1 MKRIRLINLI
11 LIMFC
16 CCNMLAQNITVTG
29 QVVDVTSEP
38 IIGASVV
45 VKGTTNG
52 TITDFDGNFTLSVQ
66 KGETLHISYIG
77 YVAQDVKVMGNQPVK
92 VVMAEDTET
101 LDEVVVVGTS
111 MKKSDLTGA
120 VASVSSKVLEEK
132 PVTNVNQALQGRVA
146 GVFISQPT
154 RPTDDAS
161 IKIRGIN
168 TINGSTD
175 PIYVI
180 DGMVMDNSFSGFNA
194 VNLNDVASIEVL
206 KDASATALYG
216 SRGSNGVVVITTKKG
231 KKGEG
236 KVSYDG
242 WIGFQTYA
250 NTPKTMNT
258 RQLFELRKEA
268 YTNGYMQTNPDGDV
282 NAYVNDV
289 IMGSNTVF
297 ADYEFDAYDNNKN
310 YDWLDA
316 VSRTGVQHNHVVS
329 LSNGNDKGSYYISFG
344 YTDNK
349 GVIEKS
355 EQEKYT
361 GRINADQQ
369 IKSWL
374 KVGTN
379 TTFTRTENTL
389 VDDGVMNRARC
400 ANPMLEISDEIET
413 LNWQGIF
420 DQNNFNPL
428 HSLKVD
434 NDLVYNRLLSS
445 NYININPIEGLNL
458 RSTFS
463 IDYAQKQQNKYTPND
478 IYESERYGTQGEAK
492 DDRDTR
498 TVWQWDNSLSYEVSF
513 GKHKLNAM
521 VGTSATRTTYNYINA
536 TATGFGTN
544 LFGYHSLGSGYKKD
558 QRGLSTAWSEQT
570 LLSYIAR
577 VNYNYAG
584 KYLLTATARYDG
596 SSKFAKGNQWGI
608 FPSVSAAWNITEE
621 KFMKNQTIF
630 DQLKLRAGFGIV
642 GNQNIDDFA
651 YLSLYNVSYTGTSD
665 TGYTNSFVS
674 NGRRGTPDISWEKQ
688 KQWNLGVDMAF
699 LQNRVRLS
707 VDAFLIKNKDLLM
720 SHSLPTTTGFS
731 STIENIGAIENKGLE
746 FALNANLVRAK
757 DFEWN
762 FAATLSMDK
771 NKVTRLYGDND
782 VVYNV
787 DSDRNIQKEGNLFL
801 GESRNTIYI
810 WKTGGIAQEIDMDR
824 LNKINWNGYNV
835 NPGDLYPLDY
845 DNNGQ
850 IDQND
855 RVVIGSTDPKFYGG
869 FSTDFSWKG
878 LSLNAVFSYS
888 YGAKKLSPWYETLI
902 GSTGSGVASTDLL
915 DRWTPENTNNVYP
928 DCNYWEF
935 DCGSRA
941 CDSWFGQ
948 GCSFSGYDFLVPT
961 PFAYKT
967 VEEGGIWEDGDL
979 RKEEALRYDFTYY
992 TNKYS
997 EDGTFE
1003 YVTPDLSKTQWTGTT
1018 DELEPHIK
1026 KYEDYRTDI
1035 LSGLGINNMWNSGK
1049 NFSMIRYADV
1059 LLLHAECLNE
1069 LGQTSEAVR
1078 IVNNQIRTRAW
1089 GGNLPEDKKWNSG
1102 MSKDEFRDKVMDE
1115 RLRELCF
1122 EGWRRIDLLRT
1133 NKFVELIKERNRWA
1147 KESGT
1152 IQDFHKRYPIPDT
1165 EIKTNDAFGPEDQ
1178 NPGYSK

>member
-428 HSLKVD
+428 RSLKVD

-596 SSKFAKGNQWGI
+596 SSKFAKGNQWGY
-608 FPSVSAAWNITEE
+608 FPSASAAWRISEE
-621 KFMKNQTIF
+621 SFIKDNTDFFQN
-630 DQLKLRAGFGIV
+630 LKLRIGYGTS
-642 GNQNIDDFA
+642 GNNNIDNNMYATDYGSGHYGYNGQDFIT
-651 YLSLYNVSYTGTSD
+651 LVPGSTLGNK
-665 TGYTNSFVS
+665 NLK
-674 NGRRGTPDISWEKQ
+674 WEKTTTTNVGLDMSIFNNRL
-688 KQWNLGVDMAF
+688 NLTVDWYNNKSSN
-699 LQNRVRLS
+699 L
-707 VDAFLIKNKDLLM
+707 LIKN
-720 SHSLPTTTGFS
+720 SIPTSTGYS
-731 STIENIGAIENKGLE
+731 YQYQNIGSIQNRGVEIV
-746 FALNANLVRAK
+746 LNSTNIRTK
-757 DFEWN
+757 DFTW
-762 FAATLSMDK
+762 TMDF
-771 NKVTRLYGDND
+771 NIAFNRSKVLEIYGDSETN
-782 VVYNV
+782 YF
-787 DSDRNIQKEGNLFL
+787 IQDY
-801 GESRNTIYI
+801 ESRM
-810 WKTGGIAQEIDMDR
+810 GF
-824 LNKINWNGYNV
+824 KIEEGK
-835 NPGDLYPLDY
+835 PL
-845 DNNGQ
+845 GQ
-850 IDQND
+850 
-855 RVVIGSTDPKFYGG
+855 FYGLIYDG
-869 FSTDFSWKG
+869 IYTTD
-878 LSLNAVFSYS
+878 
-888 YGAKKLSPWYETLI
+888 
-902 GSTGSGVASTDLL
+902 
-915 DRWTPENTNNVYP
+915 
-928 DCNYWEF
+928 
-935 DCGSRA
+935 
-941 CDSWFGQ
+941 
-948 GCSFSGYDFLVPT
+948 DF
-961 PFAYKT
+961 
-967 VEEGGIWEDGDL
+967 IQ
-979 RKEEALRYDFTYY
+979 
-992 TNKYS
+992 N
-997 EDGTFE
+997 EDGTYTLRDGVAYLKGSNRE
-1003 YVTPDLSKTQWTGTT
+1003 NVKPGDVKYKAIAGETDDDGNPVWSTNDRTVIGDASPDFTGGWNNTFTYKGFDLNVFMYFSVGNDVFNMSTQRFVGPYLANQNTISKMANRFTLIDPATGKESTNLARLA
-1018 DELEPHIK
+1018 ELNPNQYSK
-1026 KYEDYRTDI
+1026 DI
-1035 LSGLGINNMWNSGK
+1035 MWNISSNNKTAISDYSSYYIEDGSYLRLSTITLGYTLPK
-1049 NFSMIRYADV
+1049 SIVQRAKISNARIY
-1059 LLLHAECLNE
+1059 CTLNNIYTFTNYTGYDPE
-1069 LGQTSEAVR
+1069 VSATSSALTPGVDNSSYPR
-1078 IVNNQIRTRAW
+1078 SKSWVIGVNLT
-1089 GGNLPEDKKWNSG
+1089 
-1102 MSKDEFRDKVMDE
+1102 F
-1115 RLRELCF
+1115 
-1122 EGWRRIDLLRT
+1122 
-1133 NKFVELIKERNRWA
+1133 
-1147 KESGT
+1147 
-1152 IQDFHKRYPIPDT
+1152 
-1165 EIKTNDAFGPEDQ
+1165 
-1178 NPGYSK
+1178 

>member
-289 IMGSNTVF
+289 IMGSNTAF

-428 HSLKVD
+428 RSLKVD

-577 VNYNYAG
+577 VNYNYAE
-584 KYLLTATARYDG
+584 KYLLELLGRRDG
-596 SSKFAKGNQWGI
+596 DSKFADGYRFNNFGSFSLGWVFTQENFLKFVTPVLDFGKVRFSYGEAGNTAGLGDFLYASSISQGVTYLGSPLTGQISTTLKNSGLINRTLTWERVKQKNIGVDLGFLNNRLTVNFDYFWKDNI
-608 FPSVSAAWNITEE
+608 GMLSEVTYPSVLGASAPKSNTGHLNVKGWELSVGWRDQIRDFSYFASFNIGDTKTMLKKMEGADAYVAGKNEKVVGYPLNSFFLYRTDGYFADEAEVNRYYELYKDGGGEMLGVLKDTNTGLRPGDTKRLDLNGDNKIDGATGDLQFVGDGDPHYVFGLNLGGAWKGIDVSAMFQGVGKQYIMRTGWMAYPFATIFSNQNPSFLGNTWTAENTNADYPRLTTYAARAAWNYGNND
-621 KFMKNQTIF
+621 FMLQNSRYIR
-630 DQLKLRAGFGIV
+630 LKSLIV
-642 GNQNIDDFA
+642 G
-651 YLSLYNVSYTGTSD
+651 YTL
-665 TGYTNSFVS
+665 
-674 NGRRGTPDISWEKQ
+674 P
-688 KQWNLGVDMAF
+688 KQWTRKVKLEKV
-699 LQNRVRLS
+699 RV
-707 VDAFLIKNKDLLM
+707 
-720 SHSLPTTTGFS
+720 
-731 STIENIGAIENKGLE
+731 
-746 FALNANLVRAK
+746 
-757 DFEWN
+757 
-762 FAATLSMDK
+762 
-771 NKVTRLYGDND
+771 Y
-782 VVYNV
+782 
-787 DSDRNIQKEGNLFL
+787 
-801 GESRNTIYI
+801 
-810 WKTGGIAQEIDMDR
+810 
-824 LNKINWNGYNV
+824 
-835 NPGDLYPLDY
+835 
-845 DNNGQ
+845 
-850 IDQND
+850 
-855 RVVIGSTDPKFYGG
+855 
-869 FSTDFSWKG
+869 
-878 LSLNAVFSYS
+878 
-888 YGAKKLSPWYETLI
+888 
-902 GSTGSGVASTDLL
+902 
-915 DRWTPENTNNVYP
+915 
-928 DCNYWEF
+928 
-935 DCGSRA
+935 
-941 CDSWFGQ
+941 
-948 GCSFSGYDFLVPT
+948 FSGNDLWEATSIKDGFDPEMGEVSQISGY
-961 PFAYKT
+961 PF
-967 VEEGGIWEDGDL
+967 
-979 RKEEALRYDFTYY
+979 
-992 TNKYS
+992 
-997 EDGTFE
+997 
-1003 YVTPDLSKTQWTGTT
+1003 
-1018 DELEPHIK
+1018 
-1026 KYEDYRTDI
+1026 YRTW
-1035 LSGLGINNMWNSGK
+1035 SFG
-1049 NFSMIRYADV
+1049 
-1059 LLLHAECLNE
+1059 
-1069 LGQTSEAVR
+1069 
-1078 IVNNQIRTRAW
+1078 VNV
-1089 GGNLPEDKKWNSG
+1089 G
-1102 MSKDEFRDKVMDE
+1102 F
-1115 RLRELCF
+1115 
-1122 EGWRRIDLLRT
+1122 
-1133 NKFVELIKERNRWA
+1133 
-1147 KESGT
+1147 
-1152 IQDFHKRYPIPDT
+1152 
-1165 EIKTNDAFGPEDQ
+1165 
-1178 NPGYSK
+1178 